1 MGLRACQESS
11 TYVNMELLVLF
22 LVASLCTGVPVP
34 EEKPVEDEPTQAKST
49 SVNQDGFL
57 KVETPL
63 LFHGGSYVGQPI
75 THTANAGLLRSG
87 YYTVDADGETKIAS
101 SVVEP
106 EFGAVGVANLG
117 AVGVSHL
124 GVAGH
129 VGVANLHSAQL
140 AGVAVGAP
148 AVAVHAAPAAVAVGG
163 AAIRTHAVAAAPVAV
178 AAAPVAVAAAPVAVA
193 AAVPSAVTYES
204 HKTVA
209 LPPKAVDVHV
219 QHKTV
224 HVPVE
229 KRVHYGVKNFV
240 TGSQT
245 TVHKPTIHAP
255 AIKAPEVFVSKSHV
269 AAPEVTVQQSEVTVE
284 SKSPNYVNAPFD
296 AGVVV
301 EKAAPK
307 FEQTHVPTPVEVPH
321 PVPVA
326 QPYAVPVPHPVKTEN
341 VVTPVEYAAHHHV
354 VSQPVHAVSTGAAV
368 VKGAVHGAAL
378 AVQPAHAVHGVAVH
392 GAAHGVAVHGGAA
405 HGVAV
410 HRGATGVAV
419 HGVGVHGVAQGVAV
433 HGGAVHH

>member
-11 TYVNMELLVLF
+11 TYVNMELLVLI

-34 EEKPVEDEPTQAKST
+34 EEKPVEDEPAQAKSI

-87 YYTVDADGETKIAS
+87 YYTVDADGETKISS

-106 EFGAVGVANLG
+106 EFGAIGVANLG
-117 AVGVSHL
+117 AVGVSHV

-129 VGVANLHSAQL
+129 VGVANVHSAQL

-148 AVAVHAAPAAVAVGG
+148 AVAVTGHAVAAPAAAITAHAVATPTVRHHAVAVGAPAVALHAAPAAVAVGG

-204 HKTVA
+204 
-209 LPPKAVDVHV
+209 
-219 QHKTV
+219 HKTV

-307 FEQTHVPTPVEVPH
+307 FEQTNVPTPVEVPH

-326 QPYAVPVPHPVKTEN
+326 QPY
-341 VVTPVEYAAHHHV
+341 
-354 VSQPVHAVSTGAAV
+354 
-368 VKGAVHGAAL
+368 
-378 AVQPAHAVHGVAVH
+378 
-392 GAAHGVAVHGGAA
+392 
-405 HGVAV
+405 
-410 HRGATGVAV
+410 
-419 HGVGVHGVAQGVAV
+419 
-433 HGGAVHH
+433 

>member
-11 TYVNMELLVLF
+11 TYINMELLVLF

-34 EEKPVEDEPTQAKST
+34 EEKPVEEEPNQAKSI

-87 YYTVDADGETKIAS
+87 YYTVDADGETKISS

-106 EFGAVGVANLG
+106 EFGAIGVANLG

-129 VGVANLHSAQL
+129 VGVANVHSAQL

-148 AVAVHAAPAAVAVGG
+148 AVAVTGHAVAAPAAAITAHAVATPTVRRHAVAVGAPAVALHAPPAAVAVGG

-209 LPPKAVDVHV
+209 LPPKSVDVHV

-255 AIKAPEVFVSKSHV
+255 AIRAPEVFVSKSHV
-269 AAPEVTVQQSEVTVE
+269 AAPEVTVQHSEVTVE
-284 SKSPNYVNAPFD
+284 SKSPNYVNTPFD

-326 QPYAVPVPHPVKTEN
+326 QPYAVPVPHPVKVKSSIKPVHHVDVHSVKTEN

-368 VKGAVHGAAL
+368 VKGAVHGAA
-378 AVQPAHAVHGVAVH
+378 
-392 GAAHGVAVHGGAA
+392 
-405 HGVAV
+405 
-410 HRGATGVAV
+410 
-419 HGVGVHGVAQGVAV
+419 
-433 HGGAVHH
+433 

>member
-11 TYVNMELLVLF
+11 TYINMELLVLF

-34 EEKPVEDEPTQAKST
+34 EEKPVEEEPNQAKSI

-87 YYTVDADGETKIAS
+87 YYTVDADGETKISS

-106 EFGAVGVANLG
+106 EFGAIGVANLG

-129 VGVANLHSAQL
+129 VGVANVHSAQL
-140 AGVAVGAP
+140 AGVAVAAPAAAITAHAVATPTVRHHAVAVGPP
-148 AVAVHAAPAAVAVGG
+148 AVALHAAPAAVAVGG
-163 AAIRTHAVAAAPVAV
+163 AAIRTHAV

-255 AIKAPEVFVSKSHV
+255 AIRAPEVFVSKSHV

-326 QPYAVPVPHPVKTEN
+326 QPYAVPVPHPVKVKSSIKPVHHVDVHSVKTEN

-378 AVQPAHAVHGVAVH
+378 
-392 GAAHGVAVHGGAA
+392 
-405 HGVAV
+405 
-410 HRGATGVAV
+410 
-419 HGVGVHGVAQGVAV
+419 
-433 HGGAVHH
+433 

>member
-34 EEKPVEDEPTQAKST
+34 EEKPVEEEPNQAKSI

-87 YYTVDADGETKIAS
+87 YYTVDADGETKISS

-106 EFGAVGVANLG
+106 EFGAIGVANLG

-129 VGVANLHSAQL
+129 VGVANVHSAQL

-148 AVAVHAAPAAVAVGG
+148 AVAVTGHAVAAPAAAITAHAVATPTVRHHAAPAAVAVGG

-193 AAVPSAVTYES
+193 AAVPSAVTYE
-204 HKTVA
+204 
-209 LPPKAVDVHV
+209 
-219 QHKTV
+219 
-224 HVPVE
+224 
-229 KRVHYGVKNFV
+229 
-240 TGSQT
+240 
-245 TVHKPTIHAP
+245 
-255 AIKAPEVFVSKSHV
+255 
-269 AAPEVTVQQSEVTVE
+269 
-284 SKSPNYVNAPFD
+284 
-296 AGVVV
+296 
-301 EKAAPK
+301 
-307 FEQTHVPTPVEVPH
+307 
-321 PVPVA
+321 
-326 QPYAVPVPHPVKTEN
+326 
-341 VVTPVEYAAHHHV
+341 
-354 VSQPVHAVSTGAAV
+354 
-368 VKGAVHGAAL
+368 
-378 AVQPAHAVHGVAVH
+378 
-392 GAAHGVAVHGGAA
+392 
-405 HGVAV
+405 
-410 HRGATGVAV
+410 
-419 HGVGVHGVAQGVAV
+419 
-433 HGGAVHH
+433 